1 MQKINTSKPGSAR
14 KLQLSRQT
22 LRHLHAPELQH
33 IRGGDC
39 PPTDKPP
46 QSHPPAAQMLRG
58 FELYHC

>member
-39 PPTDKPP
+39 PPTEKPP
-46 QSHPPAAQMLRG
+46 QSQHNAHMLRG